1 MSTPASHVPASA
13 PETTPLRF
21 VTAASLFDG
30 HDAAINIMRRLIQAQ
45 GAEVIHLGHNRS
57 VEDVVRAALQEDADA
72 IALSSYQG
80 GHVEYFKYMVDMLK
94 ERNASHIRVFGGG
107 GGTITPEEIRELQA
121 YGVER
126 IYHPNDGMHMGLV
139 AMIEDVVRRASA
151 GRRKGG
157 QSAFSRGTTASPIDA
172 NAKRHSDPLLA
183 LDREIEIGRMLSA
196 IEAGNLDE
204 SELSHL
210 RKQWQL
216 AGGKTPVVGITGTG
230 GAGKSSVTDE
240 LLNRFLAEF
249 PQMHVAVISV
259 DPTRRRTGGALL
271 GDRIR
276 MNSLRSPR
284 VFMRSM
290 ATRRQHAATNLV
302 LKDCIAFLKSLGYDL
317 VIVETAGIGQSD
329 SEIVDLV
336 DFPMYV
342 MTSDFG
348 APSQLEK
355 IDMLDYA
362 ELVVLNKF
370 DKRGAEDALRD
381 VRKQWKRNRVAFQM
395 KDEDVPVY
403 PTIASQFNDPGI
415 SWMFVNL
422 CRLLRT
428 KLSLPNAA
436 TSRDDASATARNPA
450 LLPSPSG
457 RGTEGEG
464 SGADGVTSVPNPHPQ
479 PLSRGERGATARCNF
494 EPTLDTS
501 LKEPR
506 ATVLI
511 PGARVRYLAEIAEQ
525 GRGINATILKQ
536 AEIADRAQ
544 SYWESLRDLGDP
556 QLPKPLDRFESSDL
570 LMTSATGSAA
580 EYPACG
586 DRRGAAR
593 GKPKFQWELRKETSS
608 QPREEAHDEVVIDRS
623 LITLRQRYNDA
634 IHSLTSENQSLLRE
648 WPQRLKSITDE
659 FTEYQVRDKTIKVE
673 NYRDSLSHQKIPKIA
688 APTYKSWGELLV
700 FLGKENLPGSYP
712 YTGGVYPYRRT
723 GEDPIRM
730 FAGEGTPERT
740 NRRFHY
746 LSQGL
751 PAARLSTAFDSVTL
765 YGEDPAPRPDIYGK
779 IGNSGVNV
787 PTLDDM
793 KKLYSGFDLCAPT
806 TSVSMTI
813 NGPAPIILAMFMN
826 TAIDQQVE
834 KYLRADQGRWDAAHE
849 RIEKFF
855 EGKPRPEYAGPLP
868 DGNDGLGLGLLGV
881 SGDQL
886 VEPEVYEKIK
896 AQTLST
902 VRGTVQADIL
912 KEDQAQNTCIF
923 STEFALRMMGDI
935 QQYFVERKVRNFYS
949 VSISGYHIAE
959 AGANPISQLAFTLSN
974 GFTIVEY
981 YLARGMKIDDFAP
994 NLSFFFSN
1002 GMDPEYTVIGRVAR
1016 RIWARAM
1023 RDRYGANERSQMMK
1037 YHVQTSGRSLHAQ
1050 EIQFNDIRTTLQALY
1065 ALFDNCNS
1073 LHTNAYDEAITTPT
1087 EESVRRAV
1095 AIQMIINKELGLNF
1109 CENPWQGSFIVDKLT
1124 DIVEEAVYKE
1134 FEAISERGGVLGAM
1148 DTMYQRG
1155 KIQEESMYYEHKK
1168 HDGSLPL
1175 VGVNTFLGKDGH
1187 SDVATEIELI
1197 RSTEEEKGQQIDNVL
1212 RYQQLRNTA
1221 SLPSPSGRGAGGEG
1235 SAADGLS
1242 TLQSTARARQNVF
1255 AALMDAVKTHSLG
1268 QISHALYD
1276 VGGEYRRNM

>member
-1 MSTPASHVPASA
+1 MSTPASQLPQVQ
-13 PETTPLRF
+13 PESTPLRF

-80 GHVEYFKYMVDMLK
+80 GHVEYFKYMVDMLR
-94 ERNASHIRVFGGG
+94 ERGAGHIKVFGGG

-126 IYHPNDGMHMGLV
+126 IYHPNDGMKMGLV
-139 AMIEDVVRRASA
+139 EMIEDVVARAGKARDARAAES
-151 GRRKGG
+151 GD
-157 QSAFSRGTTASPIDA
+157 TAPVIED
-172 NAKRHSDPLLA
+172 
-183 LDREIEIGRMLSA
+183 EIGIGRVLSQLEDGDHS
-196 IEAGNLDE
+196 EA
-204 SELSHL
+204 ELAHL

-216 AGGKTPVVGITGTG
+216 ASGRTPVVGITGTG

-240 LLNRFLAEF
+240 LLNRFLASF
-249 PQMHVAVISV
+249 PQMRIAVISV

-276 MNSLRSPR
+276 MNSLRSKR
-284 VFMRSM
+284 VYMRSM
-290 ATRRQHAATNLV
+290 ATRRQHAAINTV
-302 LKDCIAFLKSLGYDL
+302 LRDCIGFLKSLQFDL

-381 VRKQWKRNRVAFQM
+381 VRKQWKRNRTAFTM

-415 SWMFVNL
+415 SWMFANL
-422 CRLLRT
+422 CRLLRE
-428 KLSLPNAA
+428 KVKA
-436 TSRDDASATARNPA
+436 DAG
-450 LLPSPSG
+450 L
-457 RGTEGEG
+457 
-464 SGADGVTSVPNPHPQ
+464 Q
-479 PLSRGERGATARCNF
+479 PRI
-494 EPTLDTS
+494 DTT

-511 PGARVRYLAEIAEQ
+511 PGSRVRYLAEIAEQ
-525 GRGINATILKQ
+525 GRGINARIDSQ
-536 AEIADRAQ
+536 AEVAERAQ
-544 SYWESLRDLGDP
+544 SLWQALKELGDAA
-556 QLPKPLDRFESSDL
+556 LPGALDL
-570 LMTSATGSAA
+570 
-580 EYPACG
+580 YPA
-586 DRRGAAR
+586 DALTEAGADNSIR
-593 GKPKFQWELRKETSS
+593 
-608 QPREEAHDEVVIDRS
+608 
-623 LITLRQRYNDA
+623 TLRQRYNDA
-634 IHSLTSENQSLLRE
+634 VQSLDSEALRLLRE
-648 WPQRLKSITDE
+648 WPARLKSITE
-659 FTEYQVRDKTIKVE
+659 PVNEYQVRGKTIRVE
-673 NYRDSLSHQKIPKIA
+673 NYRESLSHQQIPKIA
-688 APTYKSWGELLV
+688 APTYRSWGELLV
-700 FLGKENLPGSYP
+700 FLQKENLPGSYP

-746 LSQGL
+746 LSVGQ

-779 IGNSGVNV
+779 IGNSGVNI

-813 NGPAPIILAMFMN
+813 NGPAPMILAMFMN

-834 KYLRADQGRWDAAHE
+834 KYLQEDPARWAEAE
-849 RIEKFF
+849 AKIARIF
-855 EGKPRPEYAGPLP
+855 EGRTRPQYHGELP
-868 DGNDGLGLGLLGV
+868 PTNNGLGLALLGV
-881 SGDQL
+881 TGDQL
-886 VEPEVYEKIK
+886 VDADTYARIK
-896 AQTLST
+896 AETLST

-935 QQYFVERKVRNFYS
+935 QQYFVDHKVRNFYS

-1023 RDRYGANERSQMMK
+1023 RERYGANERSQMMK
-1037 YHVQTSGRSLHAQ
+1037 YHIQTSGRSLHAQ

-1155 KIQEESMYYEHKK
+1155 KIQEESLYYEHKK

-1175 VGVNTFLGKDGH
+1175 VGVNMFLPKEHAGE
-1187 SDVATEIELI
+1187 VATEIELI
-1197 RSTEEEKGQQIDNVL
+1197 RSTEEEKGQQIENVHNW
-1212 RYQQLRNTA
+1212 QRNRNA
-1221 SLPSPSGRGAGGEG
+1221 LAPAGETSHSHEVEG
-1235 SAADGLS
+1235 VAADESDVHDGHGLAY
-1242 TLQSTARARQNVF
+1242 LQKTARDRRNVF
-1255 AALMDAVKTHSLG
+1255 EALIEAVKTHSLG